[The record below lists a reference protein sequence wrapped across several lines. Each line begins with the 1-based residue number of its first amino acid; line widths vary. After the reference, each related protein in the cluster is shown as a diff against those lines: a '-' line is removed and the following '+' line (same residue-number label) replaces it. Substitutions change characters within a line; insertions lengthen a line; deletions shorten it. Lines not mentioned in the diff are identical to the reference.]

1 MDRDEKH
8 VISTL
13 NDQAAKL
20 HEQNNGL
27 NSKVQQLTNVLEKK
41 KKEITELNRI
51 ISTMKKSQ
59 PAGKEKAGSSSS
71 SGSSM
76 NNTTVNAIPAETTM
90 RPPSAVQKL
99 PDEAQLNDSSL
110 LEVARKYKAR

>member
-59 PAGKEKAGSSSS
+59 PAGKEKPGSS
-71 SGSSM
+71 GGSM

-90 RPPSAVQKL
+90 RPSSAVQKL

>member
-59 PAGKEKAGSSSS
+59 PAGKEKPGSSS

-90 RPPSAVQKL
+90 RPSSAVQKL

-110 LEVARKYKAR
+110 LVVARKYKAR

>member
-1 MDRDEKH
+1 VDRDEKH

-59 PAGKEKAGSSSS
+59 PTGKEKPGS

-90 RPPSAVQKL
+90 RPSSAVQKL

-110 LEVARKYKAR
+110 LVVARKYKAR

>member
-27 NSKVQQLTNVLEKK
+27 MLEKK

-59 PAGKEKAGSSSS
+59 PAGKEKPGSSSSSSSSSS

-76 NNTTVNAIPAETTM
+76 NNTTVNAVPAETTM
-90 RPPSAVQKL
+90 RPSSAIQKL
-99 PDEAQLNDSSL
+99 PDDAQLNDSSL